1 MVNKHTRVIS
11 QRGQYSGY
19 DVSYLHTRIWKHE
32 LAFIAILSRRV
43 GQDRNY
49 HRKS

>member
-19 DVSYLHTRIWKHE
+19 DVSYIHTRIWKHE
-32 LAFIAILSRRV
+32 LAYLGAWVKIEIIIENH
-43 GQDRNY
+43 DC
-49 HRKS
+49 